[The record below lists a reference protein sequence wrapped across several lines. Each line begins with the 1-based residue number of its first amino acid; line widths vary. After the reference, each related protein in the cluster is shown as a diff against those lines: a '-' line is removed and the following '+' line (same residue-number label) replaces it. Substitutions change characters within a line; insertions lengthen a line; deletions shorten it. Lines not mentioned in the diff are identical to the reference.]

1 MKRITL
7 TLVACIATAVLSG
20 QEINRQS
27 IKDSMIGWMKVYNFK
42 GVKDPVKV
50 DGKTYSAAQLSVCDS
65 FANWIQASYVPKGG
79 LGDVRKT
86 VSERL
91 GPYNQHTA
99 ALPLSYGVFAKT
111 YFFLRYNSS
120 HKIVPA
126 TNYNVSWGI
135 MANAVPPGWGIRD
148 ICSPT
153 QYYFTLPSFE
163 AAESGEEVRKIHDP
177 ANNKNTTPYISFW
190 VKNVEAGNG
199 TDYVLL
205 CKNNQSPFI
214 KVTKGEYLQLLEEA
228 IPRIH
233 EEERKKLYER
243 EQGNLKSMAPF
254 MKLLDEKKE
263 QRTAYLKKIMDK
275 YINRLNETAL
285 TSLQPSL
292 YDLDN
297 GRDVFSNGYMADAES
312 TAGRV
317 PVYKIDPVMAE
328 LCKKDKPQWIL
339 ISWWWNPHDSVEK
352 HLHESIVGNFN
363 FAYAY
368 DFFFGPEKMQHQ
380 PYKPL
385 RSPF

>member
-7 TLVACIATAVLSG
+7 VLVACIATALLSG
-20 QEINRQS
+20 QEIARQS
-27 IKDSMIGWMKVYNFK
+27 IKDSIIGWMKVYNFK
-42 GVKDPVKV
+42 GVKAPLKV
-50 DGKTYSAAQLSVCDS
+50 DEKTYSVAQLSLCDS
-65 FANWIQASYVPKGG
+65 FANWIQASYIPKGG
-79 LGDVRKT
+79 LGDVKKT
-86 VSERL
+86 VLERL
-91 GPYNQHTA
+91 GQYNQHTA
-99 ALPLSYGVFAKT
+99 ALPPSYGVYAQT

-120 HKIVPA
+120 HKLVPA
-126 TNYNVSWGI
+126 TNHSVSWGI

-153 QYYFTLPSFE
+153 QYYFTLPSFKSE
-163 AAESGEEVRKIHDP
+163 NAEVVKKIHDLS
-177 ANNKNTTPYISFW
+177 NNKNLAPYISFW

-214 KVTKGEYLQLLEEA
+214 KVTKGEYLQLLEDA
-228 IPRIH
+228 IPRVH
-233 EEERKKLYER
+233 EKEKRKLYER
-243 EQGNLKSMAPF
+243 EQGNLKSIAPF

-263 QRTAYLKKIMDK
+263 QRTGYLKKIRDK
-275 YINRLNETAL
+275 YTNRLNEPAL
-285 TSLQPSL
+285 TSAQPSL
-292 YDLDN
+292 NDLDN
-297 GRDVFSNGYMADAES
+297 GRDIFSNGYMADAES
-312 TAGRV
+312 TVGRV

-339 ISWWWNPHDSVEK
+339 ISWWWSPNDTVEK

-363 FAYAY
+363 FAYVY
-368 DFFFGPEKMQHQ
+368 DFFFGPKKMQRQ